1 MTQDRDDASAEQ
13 AGDDALAE
21 AFWAVARQL
30 RERSQE
36 TLAPWDITPAH
47 LRALR
52 TLRRHGTMR
61 LSELSD
67 HLHIAPRSTTEVVD
81 ALEARDLVRRRADPG
96 DRRATLVE
104 VTEHGAEIL
113 AAIRDTRGAEAG
125 RVFGRLGPADRAEL
139 ARILTLLR
147 DPAMTPVRI
156 GLAGYGRGGRF
167 FHAPLIGLA
176 PECTLAG
183 VLTRSPQ
190 RRAELAGDFP
200 GLPVA
205 GRLAELAAAG
215 IDAVVISTP
224 LDTHEALVREAIALG
239 LPVVCDKPFT
249 PDAASARALVDEA
262 ERSGVPLT
270 VYQNRRWDAD
280 FRTVRELVESGTL
293 GEVTGFESRMEQY
306 PPPGG
311 FSATGGGV
319 LRDFGSHVADQA
331 LHLFGPAAAVY
342 AEVHVRPE
350 DGFDDRFFLSV
361 RHAGGVTSHLR
372 GDWTLHGAPGPRFR
386 VTGRTGTFAV
396 ESDDGQSERLLSGEA
411 AEPGPFGT
419 LPFGTVPEARWG
431 RIYRGESVPP
441 EPVPAQPG
449 RWSSFY
455 SAFARAVR
463 GEGALPVDPRDAV
476 AALEVLDAA
485 RRSAARGEVVRLSRA
500 A

>member
-1 MTQDRDDASAEQ
+1 
-13 AGDDALAE
+13 
-21 AFWAVARQL
+21 
-30 RERSQE
+30 
-36 TLAPWDITPAH
+36 
-47 LRALR
+47 
-52 TLRRHGTMR
+52 
-61 LSELSD
+61 
-67 HLHIAPRSTTEVVD
+67 
-81 ALEARDLVRRRADPG
+81 
-96 DRRATLVE
+96 
-104 VTEHGAEIL
+104 
-113 AAIRDTRGAEAG
+113 
-125 RVFGRLGPADRAEL
+125 
-139 ARILTLLR
+139 
-147 DPAMTPVRI
+147 MTPVRI

-205 GRLAELAAAG
+205 GRLTELAAAG

-249 PDAASARALVDEA
+249 PDGASARALVDEA

-319 LRDFGSHVADQA
+319 LRDFGSHVVDQA

-361 RHAGGVTSHLR
+361 RHAGGVASHLR

-419 LPFGTVPEARWG
+419 LPFGTVPGGPLGADLPRRECPARARPGSAGPLEQFLLRLRPRRARRG
-431 RIYRGESVPP
+431 RAAGGPAGRRGRARGPGRRPP
-441 EPVPAQPG
+441 QRRPRRGGAAQPSGLTSTSAAGASG
-449 RWSSFY
+449 RPAPGPPCASPTRGR
-455 SAFARAVR
+455 RA
-463 GEGALPVDPRDAV
+463 APPRPP
-476 AALEVLDAA
+476 AA
-485 RRSAARGEVVRLSRA
+485 RSASRVPRAARPGSGRA
-500 A
+500 GPGRCPAAATTRAPAGRRRRRSSPGARR

>member
-1 MTQDRDDASAEQ
+1 M
-13 AGDDALAE
+13 
-21 AFWAVARQL
+21 
-30 RERSQE
+30 
-36 TLAPWDITPAH
+36 
-47 LRALR
+47 
-52 TLRRHGTMR
+52 
-61 LSELSD
+61 
-67 HLHIAPRSTTEVVD
+67 
-81 ALEARDLVRRRADPG
+81 
-96 DRRATLVE
+96 
-104 VTEHGAEIL
+104 
-113 AAIRDTRGAEAG
+113 
-125 RVFGRLGPADRAEL
+125 
-139 ARILTLLR
+139 
-147 DPAMTPVRI
+147 
-156 GLAGYGRGGRF
+156 
-167 FHAPLIGLA
+167 
-176 PECTLAG
+176 
-183 VLTRSPQ
+183 
-190 RRAELAGDFP
+190 
-200 GLPVA
+200 
-205 GRLAELAAAG
+205 
-215 IDAVVISTP
+215 VISTP

-249 PDAASARALVDEA
+249 SDAASARALVDEA

-280 FRTVRELVESGTL
+280 FRTVRELVGSGTL

-419 LPFGTVPEARWG
+419 LPFGTVPETRWG
-431 RIYRGESVPP
+431 RIYRGEGVPP

-449 RWSSFY
+449 SWSSFY

-463 GEGALPVDPRDAV
+463 GEGAAAGGPAGRRGRARGPGRRPPQRRPRRGG
-476 AALEVLDAA
+476 AAQPSGITST
-485 RRSAARGEVVRLSRA
+485 SAAGASGPACARATLRQPHARKACCAAAAAGSTVSVARSSGRPSRIRSCRSRPMPCRRQDARTSRSTTANVLPGCSAVTASGSGVVSSRHHEVDGRSGIPA
-500 A
+500 AYPTR

>member
-1 MTQDRDDASAEQ
+1 
-13 AGDDALAE
+13 
-21 AFWAVARQL
+21 
-30 RERSQE
+30 
-36 TLAPWDITPAH
+36 
-47 LRALR
+47 
-52 TLRRHGTMR
+52 
-61 LSELSD
+61 
-67 HLHIAPRSTTEVVD
+67 
-81 ALEARDLVRRRADPG
+81 
-96 DRRATLVE
+96 
-104 VTEHGAEIL
+104 
-113 AAIRDTRGAEAG
+113 
-125 RVFGRLGPADRAEL
+125 
-139 ARILTLLR
+139 
-147 DPAMTPVRI
+147 MTPVRI

-183 VLTRSPQ
+183 VLTRSPP

-205 GRLAELAAAG
+205 GSLAELAAAG
-215 IDAVVISTP
+215 IEAVVISTP
-224 LDTHEALVREAIALG
+224 LDTHEDLVREAIALG

-249 PDAASARALVDEA
+249 PDGASARALVDEA

-319 LRDFGSHVADQA
+319 LRDFGSHVVDQA
-331 LHLFGPAAAVY
+331 LHLFGPAAVVY

-386 VTGRTGTFAV
+386 VTGCTGTFAV
-396 ESDDGQSERLLSGEA
+396 ESDDGQSERLLSGKA

-419 LPFGTVPEARWG
+419 LPFGAVPEARWG

-485 RRSAARGEVVRLSRA
+485 RRSAARNEVVRLSRA

>member
-1 MTQDRDDASAEQ
+1 MTT
-13 AGDDALAE
+13 GDD
-21 AFWAVARQL
+21 
-30 RERSQE
+30 
-36 TLAPWDITPAH
+36 
-47 LRALR
+47 
-52 TLRRHGTMR
+52 
-61 LSELSD
+61 
-67 HLHIAPRSTTEVVD
+67 
-81 ALEARDLVRRRADPG
+81 
-96 DRRATLVE
+96 
-104 VTEHGAEIL
+104 
-113 AAIRDTRGAEAG
+113 
-125 RVFGRLGPADRAEL
+125 
-139 ARILTLLR
+139 
-147 DPAMTPVRI
+147 PVRI

-167 FHAPLIGLA
+167 FHAPLIGQA
-176 PECTLAG
+176 PECVLAG

-190 RRAELAGDFP
+190 RRAELAADFP
-200 GLPVA
+200 GVPA
-205 GRLAELAAAG
+205 FGRLSDLAAAG

-224 LDTHEALVREAIALG
+224 LDTHERLVREAIALG
-239 LPVVCDKPFT
+239 LPAGCDKPFT

-280 FRTVRELVESGTL
+280 FLTVRALVESGAL
-293 GEVTGFESRMEQY
+293 GEVTDFESRMEQY
-306 PPPGG
+306 PPLGG

-331 LHLFGPAAAVY
+331 LQLFGPAAAVH

-396 ESDDGQSERLLSGEA
+396 ESDDGQSERLLCGQT
-411 AEPGPFGT
+411 AEDDPFGPI
-419 LPFGTVPEARWG
+419 PFGTVPEARWG
-431 RIYRGESVPP
+431 RIYRGEDVPP
-441 EPVPAQPG
+441 QPVPAEEG

-463 GEGALPVDPRDAV
+463 GAGPLPVDPRDAV

-485 RRSAARGEVVRLSRA
+485 RISAARGEVVRLSPAR
-500 A
+500 